1 MWSFNGGNQISSGWL
16 KTEFGSIALEPPVV
30 KKPVYIECDQDFILN
45 ENIRAVEIK
54 FYSKVS
60 DKEESQTVSLKTSK
74 DELTKT
80 IDLLLPRNVEN
91 YDYEITYFLKGKD
104 PVTSKRKA
112 SNYGRID
119 LDKFL

>member
-1 MWSFNGGNQISSGWL
+1 VN
-16 KTEFGSIALEPPVV
+16 
-30 KKPVYIECDQDFILN
+30 
-45 ENIRAVEIK
+45 
-54 FYSKVS
+54 
-60 DKEESQTVSLKTSK
+60 LKTSK